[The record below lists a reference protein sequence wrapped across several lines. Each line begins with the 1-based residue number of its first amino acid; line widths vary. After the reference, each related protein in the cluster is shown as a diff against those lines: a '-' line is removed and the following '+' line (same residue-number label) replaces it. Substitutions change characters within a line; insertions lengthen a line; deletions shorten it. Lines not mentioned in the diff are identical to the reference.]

1 MSVEPV
7 IRCNDGTTQQDL
19 QLERLKIHDFTRSTG
34 IEKIVVPEFS
44 VFLVGSTVTST
55 EVWSG
60 IRQPQRCYE
69 PGDLA
74 YLPAGTDLRTH
85 YVSGAYNET
94 LIRIPNAAIQAAADA
109 VRLPENRLTVFQV
122 FPERMSLGLA
132 QALRRMALANALDPV
147 VPMMAEGAAAALAA
161 NVVRM
166 LSRQMDAQAPAAGLS
181 PQRRQRVVDY
191 IEARL
196 SHPISLA
203 DIAAVAALSPYH
215 FARAFKASMGMT
227 PVRYVWQRRIELA
240 RRMLRE
246 TGAPLVDVAL
256 ACGFG
261 SQSHFTT
268 AFKMATGVTPAAYRR
283 SVI

>member
-1 MSVEPV
+1 MSSKPI
-7 IRCNDGTTQQDL
+7 IRRNDGTTQQDL
-19 QLERLKIHDFTRSTG
+19 Q
-34 IEKIVVPEFS
+34 
-44 VFLVGSTVTST
+44 
-55 EVWSG
+55 
-60 IRQPQRCYE
+60 
-69 PGDLA
+69 
-74 YLPAGTDLRTH
+74 
-85 YVSGAYNET
+85 
-94 LIRIPNAAIQAAADA
+94 QAAA
-109 VRLPENRLTVFQV
+109 
-122 FPERMSLGLA
+122 
-132 QALRRMALANALDPV
+132 
-147 VPMMAEGAAAALAA
+147 
-161 NVVRM
+161 NV
-166 LSRQMDAQAPAAGLS
+166 STIGLS

-203 DIAAVAALSPYH
+203 DIAAVAALSPHH

-268 AFKMATGVTPAAYRR
+268 AFKMATGVTPATYRR